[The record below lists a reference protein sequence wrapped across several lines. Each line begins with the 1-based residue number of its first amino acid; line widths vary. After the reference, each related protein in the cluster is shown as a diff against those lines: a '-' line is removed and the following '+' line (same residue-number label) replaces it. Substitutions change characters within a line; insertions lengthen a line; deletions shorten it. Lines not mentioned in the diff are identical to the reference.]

1 MEVLEV
7 DGKLD
12 GSIETLLPKV
22 VFLNDGVD
30 FFLMYL
36 LTIYRHWSGKHTHIK
51 VELPRASSQL
61 R

>member
-12 GSIETLLPKV
+12 GGIETLLPKV
-22 VFLNDGVD
+22 VFFNDGVN

-36 LTIYRHWSGKHTHIK
+36 LTPKYQSNAIGAGNIRISK
-51 VELPRASSQL
+51 SNC
-61 R
+61 

>member
-12 GSIETLLPKV
+12 RGIETLLPKV
-22 VFLNDGVD
+22 VFFNDGVD

-36 LTIYRHWSGKHTHIK
+36 LTLECQDTAIGAGNIRISK
-51 VELPRASSQL
+51 SNC
-61 R
+61 